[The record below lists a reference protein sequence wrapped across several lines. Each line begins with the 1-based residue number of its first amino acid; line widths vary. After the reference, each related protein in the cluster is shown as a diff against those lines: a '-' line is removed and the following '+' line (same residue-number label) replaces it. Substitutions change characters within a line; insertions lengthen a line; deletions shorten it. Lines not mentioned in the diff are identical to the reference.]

1 MDDMTEFGLLDEPI
15 PRFPMLG
22 VLALLLVVELVFL
35 GLVLFA

>member
-1 MDDMTEFGLLDEPI
+1 MTEPNLMDEPI

-22 VLALLLVVELVFL
+22 VLALLLVVEIVGFI